1 MKIDKKILA
10 NIISE
15 SINKVLKEENN
26 AFDISRLE
34 ELVGYH
40 YDNEEPKSFLRDYEL
55 TLEEV
60 MDVARYRAEGD
71 EEWVNKSH
79 YKDIDLN
86 ELLSYIEPM
95 RQKLEMDLQNKFEEI
110 KKEYGECNAILNG
123 MIEKYSNFKQGKK
136 YYY

>member
-26 AFDISRLE
+26 TFDISRLE
-34 ELVGYH
+34 ELVGYR
-40 YDNEEPKSFLRDYEL
+40 YDKEEPYSFMRDYEL

-71 EEWVNKSH
+71 EEWVNRSD

-110 KKEYGECNAILNG
+110 KKEYGECNTILNG
-123 MIEKYSNFKQGKK
+123 MIEKYSKFKQGEK
-136 YYY
+136 YY